1 VVASWVVFRLK
12 NDGRQC
18 WGVRK
23 LGRDPWTQ
31 EYKNT
36 KGTNVHV

>member
-1 VVASWVVFRLK
+1 VASWVVFRLK
-12 NDGRQC
+12 HGGRQC

-23 LGRDPWTQ
+23 IGEDPRTR

-36 KGTNVHV
+36 RTLESEM